1 MEKYFVI
8 RNSGGDTH
16 IDVYTKEQLMKRIN
30 DPDES
35 FPPCID
41 DFDFNSDTNYW
52 GDSIMIIKG
61 KLVSPSPVQV
71 VTTYEVE

>member
-8 RNSGGDTH
+8 RNSCGDTH
-16 IDVYTKEQLMKRIN
+16 IDVYTKEKLIKMLN
-30 DPDES
+30 ELS
-35 FPPCID
+35 SLHYID
-41 DFDFNSDTNYW
+41 DFDFDSDTNYW

>member
-8 RNSGGDTH
+8 RNSDGDTH

-35 FPPCID
+35 FPHCID
-41 DFDFNSDTNYW
+41 YFDFNSDTNYW

-61 KLVSPSPVQV
+61 KLISPTPVET
-71 VTTYEVE
+71 VTVYEVE